1 MHIKGYFNIFK
12 TIKQETAVT
21 RILES
26 EQTKIKN
33 KPMKYIYA
41 IFLFLFINTISIAIV
56 QGQCANDVIPPVA
69 NCKIALTVYLDSM
82 GAVEV
87 QATDI
92 DDNSSDNCG
101 IETYEINGNPSITL
115 NCTNLTSPV
124 PVQLVV
130 IDSTGNSDTCNSFIL
145 VVDNLAPIA
154 TCAPIGSVS
163 VPLNALGTAVFPV
176 AQAIV
181 GSSDNCSVIST
192 LVNDEIAPILTC
204 EDVGVYPYVVKMEDS
219 SGNIGWCQSQIEV
232 TWGAACGFAA
242 QLDSLGRTQCD
253 TGTCTGYASLSSN
266 GGSGTVSYLWEDGST
281 AVVRNNL
288 CVGEYVVIATDLLGT
303 VDTLVFR
310 IRFEADCVW
319 PGDTDNNSR
328 ANNFDL
334 LPIALAYGT
343 PGGARANASN
353 TWAGQTSNNWNIP
366 FALAGLP
373 NYKHIDC
380 NGDAIIDSF
389 DVNAI
394 RLNYAQR
401 YWRNAPVATTVFGS
415 HSQDPPIYVD
425 CDTINQGDSIH
436 CMGVNLG
443 DATTEAVDAYA
454 IAFTINYDPI
464 VVQSATITY
473 GSSWLGAAN
482 ELISVE
488 KDYTTQGKLETA
500 VGRTDK
506 VSLTGDGRIG
516 TVCFTIRDDI
526 LRVSQPDTVTMPITI
541 DAVRFV
547 DEKGNEKPTEPKEG
561 CLSIAEVLSATQ
573 TVKTKNDINLYPNPT
588 TGWVRISGLENSLQK
603 ITIRT
608 ITGELLLTKTI
619 EGKNTLDLDLSSL
632 PEAVYLVSIETLDQ
646 IINKRLLIVKG

>member
-1 MHIKGYFNIFK
+1 MF
-12 TIKQETAVT
+12 A
-21 RILES
+21 RISKS
-26 EQTKIKN
+26 EQPKIKN
-33 KPMKYIYA
+33 KTMKYIYA
-41 IFLFLFINTISIAIV
+41 IFLFLLINAMSTGNL
-56 QGQCANDVIPPVA
+56 QGQCSVDVIPPVA

-82 GAVEV
+82 GTVEV

-92 DDNSSDNCG
+92 DDNSFDNCG
-101 IETYEINGNPSITL
+101 IETYEVNGNPSITL
-115 NCTNLTSPV
+115 SCLDIVAPV

-145 VVDNLAPIA
+145 VVDNIAPIA
-154 TCAPIGSVS
+154 TCAPIGAIS

-181 GSSDNCSVIST
+181 SNSDNCSVVST
-192 LVNDEIAPILTC
+192 LVNDEIAPVLTC
-204 EDVGVYPYVVKMEDS
+204 EDIGVYPYVVKLEDS
-219 SGNIGWCQSQIEV
+219 SGNVGWCESQIEV
-232 TWGAACGFAA
+232 TWGAVCGFVA

-253 TGTCTGYASLSSN
+253 TGSCTGYASLSSN
-266 GGSGTVSYLWEDGST
+266 GATGAVSYLWEDGST

-288 CVGEYVVIATDLLGT
+288 CVGEYVVIATDALGT

-310 IRFEADCVW
+310 IRFDADCVW

-343 PGGARANASN
+343 PGGVRVNATN
-353 TWAGQTSNNWNIP
+353 VWAGQTSNNWNTP

-380 NGDAIIDSF
+380 NGDAVIDSL

-401 YWRNAPVATTVFGS
+401 YWRSAVVATTVSGS
-415 HSQDPPIYVD
+415 HSQDPPLYVD
-425 CDTINQGDSIH
+425 CDTINQGDSLH

-454 IAFTINYDPI
+454 IAFTINYDPM
-464 VVQSATITY
+464 VVQSASITY

-488 KDYTTQGKLETA
+488 KDYVAQGKLETA

-506 VSLTGDGRIG
+506 LSVTGDGRIG

-547 DEKGNEKPTEPKEG
+547 DERGTEKPTEPKTG
-561 CLSIAEVLSATQ
+561 CLSIVEVLSDVQ
-573 TVKTKNDINLYPNPT
+573 VVENEQDINLYPNPT
-588 TGWVRISGLENSLQK
+588 TGWVRISGLENNLQK
-603 ITIRT
+603 ITIRA
-608 ITGELLLTKTI
+608 ITGELLFTKTI
-619 EGKNTLDLDLSSL
+619 EGENDIDLDLSSL
-632 PEAVYLVSIETLDQ
+632 PEAVYLVSIETLGQ
-646 IINKRLLIVKG
+646 IINKRLLILRG